1 MNLSL
6 KRRVA
11 LSFIITNFVIIIL
24 SMVVYQFLSSLNKDI
39 ESLSTQ
45 TNRLSLQTD
54 EIRISA
60 VQILKYQRQILT
72 KKNSPEL
79 VDKLTARIET
89 FTEQLQT
96 VDAYYKDPEIKKV
109 IGQMLSYVDSLK
121 LVLSKASLFNRDS
134 IGLSSISDL
143 ADKILEAFS
152 EFQDIQYRQSRKR
165 DERFQAII
173 KETKRNMMITIIIAF
188 LGTII
193 LALVVPGKIALP
205 FKKIKDAIRE
215 LQENNFDV
223 SIYYTQDDEIGEIS
237 REMNKMIQSI
247 KLFDE
252 LRTDRISVE
261 KRKFDVLANMVKR
274 PVLLA
279 NANSKIVYMNN
290 QLYSLMQIQS
300 DDVIGK
306 EITETVMPDSI
317 VESFELAIKR
327 RSKIENAEVMIPA
340 KITKEEAQEKHIE
353 VVEQE
358 ASGENEGNEIIIEE
372 EIVYK
377 GYANVIPIRGKDST
391 LDYYLMVL
399 SKELFT

>member
-24 SMVVYQFLSSLNKDI
+24 SMVVYQFLSSLKKDI
-39 ESLSTQ
+39 DDLSTQ
-45 TNRLSLQTD
+45 TNKISLVSDQ
-54 EIRISA
+54 IRISA
-60 VQILKYQRQILT
+60 LQILKYQRKILT
-72 KKNSPEL
+72 KTKEPEL
-79 VDKLTARIET
+79 VDKLNSRIET
-89 FTEQLQT
+89 FTKQLQT
-96 VDAYYKDPEIKKV
+96 VDTYYKDPEIKKV
-109 IGQMLSYVDSLK
+109 IGQLLSYVDSLK
-121 LVLSKASLFNRDS
+121 VLLSKAVLFSRDS
-134 IGLSSISDL
+134 VGLASISEL

-152 EFQDIQYRQSRKR
+152 EFQDIQNKQS
-165 DERFQAII
+165 ERRNERVQKII
-173 KETKRNMMITIIIAF
+173 KDTKRHMMITIIIAF

-223 SIYYTQDDEIGEIS
+223 SIYYTQDDEIGEIAG
-237 REMNKMIQSI
+237 EMNKMIHSI

-279 NANSKIVYMNN
+279 NASSKIVY
-290 QLYSLMQIQS
+290 
-300 DDVIGK
+300 
-306 EITETVMPDSI
+306 
-317 VESFELAIKR
+317 
-327 RSKIENAEVMIPA
+327 IPA
-340 KITKEEAQEKHIE
+340 KIAREEAEEKQIE
-353 VVEQE
+353 VENKSS
-358 ASGENEGNEIIIEE
+358 SGEGGEDTDGQVDLIE
-372 EIVYK
+372 EIVYQ
-377 GYANVIPIRGKDST
+377 GYANVIPIRGKDSS

-399 SKELFT
+399 SKELFK

>member
-1 MNLSL
+1 M
-6 KRRVA
+6 
-11 LSFIITNFVIIIL
+11 I
-24 SMVVYQFLSSLNKDI
+24 VYQFLSSLNKDI
-39 ESLSTQ
+39 EQLSSQ
-45 TNRLSLQTD
+45 TNKLSLHTD

-60 VQILKYQRQILT
+60 VQILKYQRKILT
-72 KKNSPEL
+72 NSNSPEL
-79 VDKLTARIET
+79 VDKLTSRIET

-96 VDAYYKDPEIKKV
+96 VDTYYKDPEIKKV

-134 IGLSSISDL
+134 IGLSSISEL

-165 DERFQAII
+165 DEKFQVII

-237 REMNKMIQSI
+237 REMNKMIHSI

-279 NANSKIVYMNN
+279 NATSKIVYMNN

-306 EITETVMPDSI
+306 EITETVMPETI

-327 RSKIENAEVMIPA
+327 RSKIENAEIIIPA
-340 KITKEEAQEKHIE
+340 KITQEEAEEKQIQ
-353 VVEQE
+353 VEKEHHGADQTRE
-358 ASGENEGNEIIIEE
+358 DIVEE

-377 GYANVIPIRGKDST
+377 GYANVIPIRGKDSS

-399 SKELFT
+399 SKELFK

>member
-11 LSFIITNFVIIIL
+11 LSFIVTNFVIIIL

-45 TNRLSLQTD
+45 TNRLSLLTD

-60 VQILKYQRQILT
+60 VQILKYQRKILT
-72 KKNSPEL
+72 RKNNPEV
-79 VDKLTARIET
+79 VDKLTGRIET

-121 LVLSKASLFNRDS
+121 LVISKASLFRRDS
-134 IGLSSISDL
+134 IGLSSISEL

-252 LRTDRISVE
+252 LRTDRINVE

-306 EITETVMPDSI
+306 EITETVMPQSI

-327 RSKIENAEVMIPA
+327 RSKIENTEVMIPA
-340 KITKEEAQEKHIE
+340 KITKEEAEEKQIE
-353 VVEQE
+353 VVEKE
-358 ASGENEGNEIIIEE
+358 ASSQGDGDEIILEE
-372 EIVYK
+372 EFVYQ
-377 GYANVIPIRGKDST
+377 GYANVIPIRGKDSS

>member
-72 KKNSPEL
+72 KNNSPEL

>member
-1 MNLSL
+1 
-6 KRRVA
+6 
-11 LSFIITNFVIIIL
+11 
-24 SMVVYQFLSSLNKDI
+24 MVVYQFLSSLNKDI
-39 ESLSTQ
+39 ESLSTRS
-45 TNRLSLQTD
+45 NMLSLRTD

-72 KKNSPEL
+72 KNNSPEL
-79 VDKLTARIET
+79 VEKLTSRIET

-96 VDAYYKDPEIKKV
+96 VDTYYKDPEIKKV

-327 RSKIENAEVMIPA
+327 RSKIENAEISIPA
-340 KITKEEAQEKHIE
+340 KISKEEAEEKQIE
-353 VVEQE
+353 VEQE
-358 ASGENEGNEIIIEE
+358 TTADNEGNEIILEE
-372 EIVYK
+372 EILYK